1 MSQGSVSPKRE
12 IDNRNLP
19 TTKAATMLGCT
30 PEALMADSVASEGR
44 LGANRVAG
52 VDASSVFQI
61 RQSPS
66 QTPGTVGSNQRTEVA
81 PVPRGTSPT
90 YVPKAGSFST
100 KIPTHVIQPFVK
112 KEEHVWV
119 PGKFSTSPDGFSGNG
134 SSNVETY
141 ASSPLSVSDV
151 SFGTNARDQRGKTQ
165 SNILAMGRARLNGMS
180 PDMSA
185 IGISGNSP
193 TMGMRSG
200 KNGGSPPVGR
210 TGTNGGSPLIS
221 RRESPVLNG
230 QGPLGPGIFT
240 NKMVAANMRGTE
252 GRSGNSSPYVSGH
265 NSPFISGTTTMSIQ
279 SRSYDSNESIL
290 DERHRA
296 NQLALASHHQLLT
309 RQRSAAS
316 LPLHSRV
323 QSGQQQA
330 GQRSPP
336 IPTLLQQRL
345 SQLSQTAAQPTSHLP
360 LSRHHSAPSSPQL
373 FPPNTQLPI
382 SQLNM
387 GSSQYVQ
394 PPPMPSYPPSQTQ
407 PLSSNQSSGF
417 DLEFNGLRNPSKP
430 PGFEAQLPSF
440 LRDL

>member
-252 GRSGNSSPYVSGH
+252 GR
-265 NSPFISGTTTMSIQ
+265 
-279 SRSYDSNESIL
+279 
-290 DERHRA
+290 
-296 NQLALASHHQLLT
+296 
-309 RQRSAAS
+309 
-316 LPLHSRV
+316 
-323 QSGQQQA
+323 
-330 GQRSPP
+330 
-336 IPTLLQQRL
+336 
-345 SQLSQTAAQPTSHLP
+345 
-360 LSRHHSAPSSPQL
+360 
-373 FPPNTQLPI
+373 
-382 SQLNM
+382 
-387 GSSQYVQ
+387 
-394 PPPMPSYPPSQTQ
+394 
-407 PLSSNQSSGF
+407 
-417 DLEFNGLRNPSKP
+417 
-430 PGFEAQLPSF
+430 
-440 LRDL
+440 

>member
-1 MSQGSVSPKRE
+1 MSQGSIGPKGE
-12 IDNRNLP
+12 TDNRNPP
-19 TTKAATMLGCT
+19 TTKAATLLGST
-30 PEALMADSVASEGR
+30 PEVMMADTVTSEGR
-44 LGANRVAG
+44 LGVNRTASA
-52 VDASSVFQI
+52 DASSVFQI

-66 QTPGTVGSNQRTEVA
+66 QTPGTVGSNPRTEAVL
-81 PVPRGTSPT
+81 VQRGASPT

-119 PGKFSTSPDGFSGNG
+119 PGKFSTSPDGFSGSS
-134 SSNVETY
+134 SSNLETH
-141 ASSPLSVSDV
+141 ASSAFNGGDA
-151 SFGTNARDQRGKTQ
+151 SFSTNARDQRGKTQ

-180 PDMSA
+180 PDMSTV
-185 IGISGNSP
+185 GVSGSSP
-193 TMGMRSG
+193 TMGSRSG

-240 NKMVAANMRGTE
+240 NKMAGANMRGAE
-252 GRSGNSSPYVSGH
+252 GRSGNNSPYVSGH
-265 NSPFISGTTTMSIQ
+265 NSPFISGSTTMAAQ

-316 LPLHSRV
+316 LQLHSRTP
-323 QSGQQQA
+323 SGQQQT

-336 IPTLLQQRL
+336 IPILLQQRL
-345 SQLSQTAAQPTSHLP
+345 SQLSQNALQPTSHVP
-360 LSRHHSAPSSPQL
+360 ISRHHSAPSSPQL
-373 FPPNTQLPI
+373 FPPHTQLPI
-382 SQLNM
+382 SQLNI

-394 PPPMPSYPPSQTQ
+394 PPLVPPYPPSQTQ